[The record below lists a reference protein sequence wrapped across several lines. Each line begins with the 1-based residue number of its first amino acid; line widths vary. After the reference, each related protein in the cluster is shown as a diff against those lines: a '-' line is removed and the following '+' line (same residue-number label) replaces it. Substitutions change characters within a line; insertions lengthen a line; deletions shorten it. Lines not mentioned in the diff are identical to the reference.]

1 MDRMVSSW
9 KARMKRAFP
18 FADRFIFD
26 SMETVIKRF
35 NDGLHEAG
43 EDAERLACLWLKK
56 RGFNAWRSATGSRAD
71 MYFKAD
77 ILAFNPKTE
86 EVWVC
91 QVKAGF
97 GLVGWV
103 EYPSTGWIEKTH
115 PKKVKK
121 VFISVNPDSGDIMVW
136 IDGEKEEILDR
147 IELEEVMQNEKA

>member
-9 KARMKRAFP
+9 EARMKRAFP

-56 RGFNAWRSATGSRAD
+56 RGFNVWRSATGSRAD
-71 MYFKAD
+71 TSFKTD
-77 ILAFNPKTE
+77 ILAFNPKTR

-91 QVKAGF
+91 QVKAGL
-97 GLVGWV
+97 GLAN
-103 EYPSTGWIEKTH
+103 WIEF
-115 PKKVKK
+115 PRMRWIVKRCPDARA
-121 VFISVNPDSGDIMVW
+121 VFITVDQDSGKIAAIFDDSDEVIVG
-136 IDGEKEEILDR
+136 DLKE
-147 IELEEVMQNEKA
+147 VQNEKA